1 MIYTELS
8 DINQLQN
15 VSIVSR
21 KKINIKQNKE
31 RENRWRNN
39 IHDKKVSFNNKSSI
53 QWIVI

>member
-8 DINQLQN
+8 NINQLQN